1 MVLYNSALV
10 SWSLFYLGQ
19 SFDYPL
25 PWQHCPLVENLS
37 VAGKERDR
45 GMQKLGETL
54 CEMACKC
61 LDLSTTTPPQAATA
75 FGQNPT
81 SISGITLSFEP
92 PIK

>member
-1 MVLYNSALV
+1 
-10 SWSLFYLGQ
+10 
-19 SFDYPL
+19 
-25 PWQHCPLVENLS
+25 
-37 VAGKERDR
+37 
-45 GMQKLGETL
+45 MQKLGETL